1 MISDLTAVT
10 MTDLVYFIY
19 LRTQTL
25 HRYVKNVDGLILVYL
40 QRCADCIVVIF
51 LQYNFY
57 AIVSPLSTFKVCS
70 FLLCVGTY

>member
-25 HRYVKNVDGLILVYL
+25 HRYVKNVDGLKLVYL
-40 QRCADCIVVIF
+40 QRSPILYVV
-51 LQYNFY
+51 QYNS
-57 AIVSPLSTFKVCS
+57 V
-70 FLLCVGTY
+70 